1 MADDIVLPIP
11 NLNLPQ
17 HFFTLS
23 TPSLVHLHE
32 NAAKE
37 LLAGIEADEMAP
49 YFRIASGSP
58 LPSTPSSSSS
68 VPTSPTTST
77 ISKVPVGVLPA
88 NPTLLAKMEEA
99 NVKKLAELDL
109 RLQEAEKTEGES
121 EISEALRAKADYL
134 TRIGDKEK
142 AVEAQTLALEK
153 TPGLGSRI
161 DIVLTLARIGFFFGD
176 NKLVTDHLTKAEK
189 LIDEGGDWDR
199 RNRLKV
205 YRGLHLV
212 SNRQFARGGELF
224 IDALSTFTAVELISY
239 NDFVALTVISNT
251 LVLKRVDLKK
261 KIITAPEVIQVL
273 PELPILGQLMKSLYD
288 CHYDQFFQALAT
300 LEQTH
305 LLPSRL
311 LSPHARYYV
320 REMRI
325 AAYAQLL
332 ESYRSLTIESLSG
345 AFGVSTEFVDNELSR
360 FIANGRLHASIDKV
374 HGIVETTRP
383 SLKNAQY
390 ETVVK
395 QGDVL
400 LNSVQRLS
408 KVLY

>member
-1 MADDIVLPIP
+1 
-11 NLNLPQ
+11 
-17 HFFTLS
+17 
-23 TPSLVHLHE
+23 
-32 NAAKE
+32 
-37 LLAGIEADEMAP
+37 
-49 YFRIASGSP
+49 
-58 LPSTPSSSSS
+58 
-68 VPTSPTTST
+68 
-77 ISKVPVGVLPA
+77 
-88 NPTLLAKMEEA
+88 
-99 NVKKLAELDL
+99 VKKLAELDE

-121 EISEALRAKADYL
+121 EISEALRAKANYL
-134 TRIGDKEK
+134 TRIGHKEK

-176 NKLVTDHLTKAEK
+176 NKLVTENLTKAEK

-212 SNRQFARGGELF
+212 SNRQFTRGGELF
-224 IDALSTFTAVELISY
+224 IDALSTFTAVELLSY

-251 LVLKRVDLKK
+251 LALKRVDLKK
-261 KIITAPEVIQVL
+261 KIITASEVIQVL
-273 PELPILGQLMKSLYD
+273 PEVPLLGELVKSLYD
-288 CHYDQFFQALAT
+288 CHYAQFFQALAT